1 MIKSKSYIV
10 SVISFI
16 AIYFLAY
23 INLGYAQANDSLAL
37 YATSKPTHG
46 GGEGVKLGNS
56 NFILKGSIEAEADF
70 FQGHDNREF
79 RADEDAVSVFSRPIS
94 GSHTERF
101 YIPRG
106 RLSVDWSMTENT
118 KLSLGWGSDL
128 TRRHNAY
135 GHRLEYVDR
144 LFIESKFRHGTLRLG
159 YDKAPFGLEK
169 IAALDTL
176 PVVERSIATYYFSG
190 YTYWDEFGGRPTGY
204 VCNPLGIGTRRHG
217 VYWYGDGP
225 QTSKGSFSY
234 HLAYTRDPYNPFF
247 SYRKSYSRPQG
258 PNIFGGISY
267 STDNRQDQWWRLGI
281 NMSYLRYGLAH
292 FPIENRQY
300 EPLHAFNPYFI
311 YNTGNSTWSAELF
324 ASHAKHGEIPTGN
337 FIDVQRAAER
347 AKRANSSQA
356 LGANLTWTRK
366 LPRNWSI
373 SSRLSYLDTDAAGGT
388 SAFIRDIVAGD
399 RTPIFMGNFEEA
411 ASFYIGSKKRI
422 NDSIEFL
429 AGYEYITLMDDLTFN
444 LFTDTEHRGNGSNSL
459 NDIGL
464 DPDGNIVSPSRAFAL
479 REDAQRD
486 IHVWR
491 LKLRFL
497 F

>member
-1 MIKSKSYIV
+1 MIKSKSYIITI
-10 SVISFI
+10 ISFI
-16 AIYFLAY
+16 PIYFSAY
-23 INLGYAQANDSLAL
+23 HNWAYAQADDSLAL

-46 GGEGVKLGNS
+46 GGKGIELGNS
-56 NFILKGSIEAEADF
+56 NFILKGSMEAQADF
-70 FQGHDNREF
+70 FQGHDNRKF
-79 RADEDAVSVFSRPIS
+79 LAGEDAVSVFSRPTP
-94 GSHTERF
+94 GSQSERF
-101 YIPRG
+101 HIPRG
-106 RLSVDWSMTENT
+106 RLSVDWSITENT
-118 KLSLGWGSDL
+118 KLSAGWASDL
-128 TRRHNAY
+128 TRRHNSY
-135 GHRLEYVDR
+135 GNRLEYVDR
-144 LFIESKFRHGTLRLG
+144 LFIESKFQSGTLRLG

-190 YTYWDEFGGRPTGY
+190 YTHWDEFGGRPTGY

-217 VYWYGDGP
+217 AYWYGDGP
-225 QTSKGSFSY
+225 QTDNGSFSY

-247 SYRKSYSRPQG
+247 KYRSNYSRPQG

-267 STDNRQDQWWRLGI
+267 STNSRQSQWWQLGI
-281 NMSYLRYGLAH
+281 NLSYLRYGLAY
-292 FPIENRQY
+292 FPIENRNY
-300 EPLHAFNPYFI
+300 EPLHAFNPYFV
-311 YNTGNSTWSAELF
+311 YHTENSTWNAELF
-324 ASHAKHGEIPTGN
+324 ASHAKHGEILVGN

-347 AKRANSSQA
+347 AERTNSSQA

-366 LPRNWSI
+366 LPRDWSI
-373 SSRLSYLDTDAAGGT
+373 SSRVSYLDTDGAGGT

-399 RTPIFMGNFEEA
+399 RTPIFMGNFERA

-429 AGYEYITLMDDLTFN
+429 TGYEYIMLMDDLEFN
-444 LFTDTEHRGNGSNSL
+444 LLADTEHRANNGNAL

-464 DPDGNIVSPSRAFAL
+464 DPDGNVIDPSRAFAL